1 MANFMLNGKQSARGF
16 AYLLLLVAVALIGL
30 VATASVSLGTQMAR
44 RDAERQLLA
53 IGLEFQNA
61 LLSYA
66 GVASGSIIA
75 NAARGPRTLDE
86 LLKDPRVPA
95 IRRHLRQH
103 YDDPLTG
110 KAEWGLVVDSGGFIV
125 GIYSLAEGRPIRQEG
140 FESTQSS
147 FDNAGSYRQWVFGL
161 PASQLPGMV
170 ALQK

>member
-1 MANFMLNGKQSARGF
+1 MASFMLSGRQSARGF
-16 AYLLLLVAVALIGL
+16 AYLLLLIAVAVIGL
-30 VATASVSLGTQMAR
+30 AATASVSLGAQMAR

-61 LLSYA
+61 LRSYA
-66 GVASGSIIA
+66 GVAPGSTIA
-75 NAARGPRTLDE
+75 NAARGPRTLEE
-86 LLKDPRVPA
+86 LLKDPRTPA

-140 FESTQSS
+140 FEPTQSG
-147 FDNAGSYRQWVFGL
+147 FDNASSYRQWVFGL
-161 PASQLPGMV
+161 SVAQLPGVV